1 MAAQEQKKSYAVI
14 KNFKGINTKAN
25 RTAIED
31 SEFSWLENA
40 MPIGAGNI
48 KVLQSQSQVYL
59 ASNVAV
65 TWSNTIVSL
74 WSVNLNNQDYV
85 LASEANGALEYFN
98 ITAGTQ
104 GNVAAAGTFSS
115 SGVKVSQYKSDRVII
130 GDPSKGLYN
139 WNGGSNAVVAV
150 GSVGTL
156 SVVNGGSGYLTAPLV
171 TISAPN
177 DSNGVQATALAFIT
191 AGAGTVIDTKIT
203 NDGSLYD
210 SLPTVTFSVP
220 ETVGGVRATAYA
232 VLTSGKVDQIIIT
245 NPGNGYLSVPTIT
258 ITANHNG
265 SGAAATAVLGNGSV
279 TALSVTNAGSGYTSP
294 PTVTFTSS
302 TGANATALAQLLTF
316 KTGTVAVLVNTGGSG
331 YSNASNVVV
340 SFSGGGGS
348 AAAATAILSGNVVS
362 QVVMTNPGTGY
373 TSAPT
378 VTITGGGATVN
389 ATATA
394 YATTD
399 TITDVATFSGRV
411 WVASGRNM
419 FYSAAGSYSDFTSVS
434 AGSLTLS
441 DTTLHSNIKS
451 LLSANNFLYIFGE
464 DSINVFS
471 DVRVGTTGATL
482 FTNTNVSASV
492 GSPIGGIAFA
502 YFRNVLFMNNY
513 GVYALIGSTTNKISD
528 PLDGIFPLIDFTQP
542 VTSGQVMLNNI
553 LCAAFSFTYVD
564 SVLGSRPVQAIFFD
578 KKWFLSSQGSVA
590 YTTSVPAGGAVNL
603 YGNIGLNLYKL
614 YNTSANTISVKVQTA
629 LMPLGDAIRTK
640 QALKFAV
647 EATLSGAATMNVT
660 VDSERASSPTYA
672 LQNSVTWVTG

>member
-31 SEFSWLENA
+31 SEFSWIENA

-48 KVLQSQSQVYL
+48 KVLQSQSQVYKTG
-59 ASNVAV
+59 NVAV
-65 TWSNTIVSL
+65 TWSNTVVSL
-74 WSVNLNNQDYV
+74 WSVNLNNKDYV
-85 LASEANGALEYFN
+85 MASEVNGALEYYD
-98 ITAGTQ
+98 ITSNTQ
-104 GNVAAAGTFSS
+104 GNVAIAGTFSN
-115 SGVKVSQYKSDRVII
+115 SGVQLSPYNSERIII
-130 GDPSKGLYN
+130 GDPSKGLFN
-139 WNGGSNAVVAV
+139 WNGGSNSVVSI

-156 SVVNGGSGYLTAPLV
+156 SVTNGGNNYLTPPLV

-191 AGAGTVIDTKIT
+191 AGAGTVVDTKIS
-203 NDGSLYD
+203 NDGSGYS
-210 SLPTVTFSVP
+210 SLPSIEFSAP
-220 ETVGGVRATAYA
+220 QTIGGIRAAGYA
-232 VLTSGKVDQIIIT
+232 VLNGGKLVQIVIT
-245 NPGNGYLSVPTIT
+245 NSGSGYLSTPTIT
-258 ITANHNG
+258 ITTNHTG
-265 SGAAATAVLGNGSV
+265 SGAVATAVLGNGSV
-279 TALSVTNAGSGYTSP
+279 TALAITNAGAGYTSP
-294 PTVTFTSS
+294 PSVTFTSG
-302 TGANATALAQLLTF
+302 TGSNASAIAQLLTF
-316 KTGTVAVLVNTGGSG
+316 KTGTIAVVVNTGGSG
-331 YSNASNVVV
+331 YSNSANVVV

-348 AAAATAILSGNVVS
+348 NAAATAVLNGNVVS
-362 QVVMTNPGTGY
+362 QVVMTNPGVGY

-394 YATTD
+394 FATTD
-399 TITDVATFSGRV
+399 TITDVVTFSGRV
-411 WVASGRNM
+411 WVASGRNV

-451 LLSANNFLYIFGE
+451 MLSANNFLYIFGE

-492 GSPIGGIAFA
+492 GSAINGIAFA

-528 PLDGIFPLIDFTQP
+528 PLDGIFPLIDFTKP

-564 SVLGSRPVQAIFFD
+564 PVLGSRPIQAIFFD
-578 KKWFLSSQGSVA
+578 KKWCLSNQGNVS
-590 YTTSVPAGGAVNL
+590 YITSVPASGAINL
-603 YGNIGLNLYKL
+603 YGNIGLNLHKL
-614 YNTSANTISVKVQTA
+614 YGATVNTIPVIIQTA

-640 QALKFAV
+640 QALKFAI
-647 EATLSGAATMNVT
+647 EATLSGTATLNIT
-660 VDSERASSPTYA
+660 VDSERSSSPAYS
-672 LQNSVTWVTG
+672 LQNNVIWVTG

>member
-1 MAAQEQKKSYAVI
+1 M
-14 KNFKGINTKAN
+14 
-25 RTAIED
+25 
-31 SEFSWLENA
+31 
-40 MPIGAGNI
+40 
-48 KVLQSQSQVYL
+48 
-59 ASNVAV
+59 
-65 TWSNTIVSL
+65 
-74 WSVNLNNQDYV
+74 
-85 LASEANGALEYFN
+85 
-98 ITAGTQ
+98 
-104 GNVAAAGTFSS
+104 
-115 SGVKVSQYKSDRVII
+115 
-130 GDPSKGLYN
+130 
-139 WNGGSNAVVAV
+139 
-150 GSVGTL
+150 
-156 SVVNGGSGYLTAPLV
+156 
-171 TISAPN
+171 
-177 DSNGVQATALAFIT
+177 
-191 AGAGTVIDTKIT
+191 
-203 NDGSLYD
+203 
-210 SLPTVTFSVP
+210 
-220 ETVGGVRATAYA
+220 
-232 VLTSGKVDQIIIT
+232 
-245 NPGNGYLSVPTIT
+245 
-258 ITANHNG
+258 
-265 SGAAATAVLGNGSV
+265 
-279 TALSVTNAGSGYTSP
+279 
-294 PTVTFTSS
+294 
-302 TGANATALAQLLTF
+302 
-316 KTGTVAVLVNTGGSG
+316 LVNTGGSG

-528 PLDGIFPLIDFTQP
+528 SLDGIFPFIDFTQP

>member
-14 KNFKGINTKAN
+14 KNFKGINTKSN

-48 KVLQSQSQVYL
+48 KVLQSQNQVYL

-65 TWSNTIVSL
+65 TWSNTVVSL

-85 LASEANGALEYFN
+85 LASESNGALEYYN

-115 SGVKVSQYKSDRVII
+115 SGVKVDQYKSDRVII

-139 WNGGSNAVVAV
+139 WNGGSNAVVAM

-156 SVVNGGSGYLTAPLV
+156 SVTNGGSGYLTAPLV

-177 DSNGVQATALAFIT
+177 DSNGVQATALAFIS
-191 AGAGTVIDTKIT
+191 AGAGTVVDTKIS

-210 SLPTVTFSVP
+210 SLPTIVFSPP
-220 ETVGGVRATAYA
+220 ETVGGVRATAYP
-232 VLTSGKVDQIIIT
+232 VLTSGKVQQIIIT
-245 NPGNGYLSVPTIT
+245 NPGSGYLSTPTIT
-258 ITANHNG
+258 ITTNHNG

-279 TALSVTNAGSGYTSP
+279 TALAVTNAGSGYTSP

-302 TGANATALAQLLTF
+302 TGSNAAALAQLLTF

-331 YSNASNVVV
+331 YSNSANVVV
-340 SFSGGGGS
+340 SFSGGGG
-348 AAAATAILSGNVVS
+348 ANAAATAIVSGNVVS
-362 QVVMTNPGTGY
+362 QVIMTNPGTGY

-411 WVASGRNM
+411 WVASGRNV

-471 DVRVGTTGATL
+471 DVRVGTNGATV

-492 GSPIGGIAFA
+492 GSAIGGIAFA

-564 SVLGSRPVQAIFFD
+564 PVLGSRPVQAIFFD

-590 YTTSVPAGGAVNL
+590 YVTSVPSSGAINL

-614 YNTSANTISVKVQTA
+614 YNTSVNNIAVKVQTA

-640 QALKFAV
+640 QALKFAI